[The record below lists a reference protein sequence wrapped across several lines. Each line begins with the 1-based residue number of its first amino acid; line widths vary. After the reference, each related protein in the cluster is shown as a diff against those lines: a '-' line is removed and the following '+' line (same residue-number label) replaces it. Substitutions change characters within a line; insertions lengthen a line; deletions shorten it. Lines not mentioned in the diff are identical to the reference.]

1 MMKLKRYFE
10 SIFVLIIFISIFGCS
25 SPDLFPSE
33 PKQELSTEYDY
44 SYEYSLDE
52 LEVIKIDCE
61 VCDDITECRYMCLK
75 GCAEENMFFEGFSPL
90 FGRPEINGNC
100 PCTCRSLAH
109 VNEKMLNDAL
119 LKEDPKICGEIVYP
133 TELYTKDYCH
143 LILAM
148 VIEDEL
154 ICENIEKQSY
164 DNSKDVC
171 YSMLALTKKDI
182 NLCSNVVDEDDPY
195 TSKSICKETFNGGYP
210 PYISVPR

>member
-1 MMKLKRYFE
+1 MKIKSYFVN
-10 SIFVLIIFISIFGCS
+10 ICILIMVICLLGCS

-33 PKQELSTEYDY
+33 PAQELSTEYDY
-44 SYEYSLDE
+44 SYEYSFDE
-52 LEVIKIDCE
+52 LEVLNINCE
-61 VCDDITECRYMCLK
+61 VCDDVTECRYMCMK

-90 FGRPEINGNC
+90 FGQPEINGEC

-109 VNEKMLNDAL
+109 VNEKKLNDVISN
-119 LKEDPKICGEIVYP
+119 ENPKICDEITHP
-133 TELYTKDYCH
+133 TKLYTADYCY

-148 VIEDEL
+148 IVEDES

-164 DNSKDVC
+164 ENSKDAC

-182 NLCSNVVDEDDPY
+182 NLCSNVVEEEDPY
-195 TSKSICKETFNGGYP
+195 TSKSLCQENVEGGYP